1 MFNTKAA
8 ELFILMS
15 SKGNTAPGANL
26 KEQSRGERRSMA
38 SQETTHKT
46 GAEPAIRSEPV
57 SFEVEETR
65 IVGEL
70 FLPAGY
76 EPGSRGALPG
86 VVCTGTWTS
95 VRQQMTDRYAEKL
108 AAEGLAALSFDYRTY
123 GESGGEPRQ
132 IESARTKVRDI
143 LAATEFLGTRDEV
156 DAGRIGGMAICA
168 SVMYMALAIAQGAPL
183 KALATSAAWI
193 HGPQTVGLMYG
204 GDEGLRERITKG
216 LAAREKFRRTGE
228 VDYVPAE
235 SPDDPE
241 AAMVGVEFYE
251 NPERGFIPEW
261 TNRFAVMQWP
271 EWLTLDGLAPARAI
285 GVPTMMIHSDGAA
298 LPDNVRRFHAALS
311 GPKTLVWMEGE
322 HTQFYDHE
330 PLITCAARA
339 AAGHLRTAL
348 GGPST

>member
-38 SQETTHKT
+38 SQETTHNT

-168 SVMYMALAIAQGAPL
+168 SVMYMALAIAQGAP
-183 KALATSAAWI
+183 
-193 HGPQTVGLMYG
+193 
-204 GDEGLRERITKG
+204 
-216 LAAREKFRRTGE
+216 
-228 VDYVPAE
+228 
-235 SPDDPE
+235 
-241 AAMVGVEFYE
+241 
-251 NPERGFIPEW
+251 
-261 TNRFAVMQWP
+261 
-271 EWLTLDGLAPARAI
+271 
-285 GVPTMMIHSDGAA
+285 
-298 LPDNVRRFHAALS
+298 
-311 GPKTLVWMEGE
+311 
-322 HTQFYDHE
+322 
-330 PLITCAARA
+330 
-339 AAGHLRTAL
+339 
-348 GGPST
+348 